1 MNLKMLNVI
10 ELLIYIEVNT
20 LLVIIKLFILLTE
33 LLLLCLIGIISLYIL
48 SILIRINIIYYTDKY
63 IYMYTL
69 RYVCIFLDNLDVTRN
84 IRTLILFL

>member
-10 ELLIYIEVNT
+10 ELYIYIEVNT